1 MKKIYFMYG
10 LPRAGNTLLGCILNQ
25 NPRINATAN
34 SVLPE
39 IMFSINNI
47 KYYDVAYNNFP
58 DEASIDNVLILYRIL
73 VPDVLVRVTS

>member
-1 MKKIYFMYG
+1 MYG
-10 LPRAGNTLLGCILNQ
+10 FPRAGNTLLGCILNQ

-47 KYYDVAYNNFP
+47 KFYDTAYNNFP
-58 DEASIDNVLILYRIL
+58 DESLHKALYTNVGLPQDI
-73 VPDVLVRVTS
+73 PS